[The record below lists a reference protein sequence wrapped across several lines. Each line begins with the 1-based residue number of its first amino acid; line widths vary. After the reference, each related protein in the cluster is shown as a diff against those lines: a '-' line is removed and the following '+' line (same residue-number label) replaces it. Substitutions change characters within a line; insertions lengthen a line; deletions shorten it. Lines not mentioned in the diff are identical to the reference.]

1 MSFRGILVAL
11 LLAAFLASPAV
22 AQRGQRNRRAQ
33 APWWNRTTTRTS
45 EHYYIRTDLPP
56 AETRAYARH
65 LDFMYKEFSRR
76 LASLPPR
83 GPEQLDVYIFAKRDE
98 YLRTL
103 ASRWGIDGKGS
114 GGMFFV
120 NRQGSGLAFWTENL
134 ATSRVHHVIQ
144 HEGFH
149 QFAFSRFGN
158 DLPLWVNEGLAEFFG
173 EAVRVG
179 DRLVLGQS
187 TPRVIDRVK
196 DAIERDTH
204 VPFPAMVRMTNRT
217 WNENVKNGDAGIYYN
232 QAWSMVHFL
241 VYGDKAQY
249 QAPFERY
256 LRLLNNGIPSEQ
268 AFVQV
273 FGDDLD
279 AFERQWKKYAMA
291 ARPSAFVTA
300 MERIEFL
307 AEGALFLSRKQIVP
321 TSLEELTEA
330 LRTLGFEHQL
340 DRHGVRATLTAND
353 AENFRI
359 PIDDLTPQQPVF
371 VVEEPRRRRQS
382 RRERQFEQKLPTPPA
397 ISTKSLRPRGLAVQ
411 WTRDRETGELR
422 YEIVTRKP

>member
-1 MSFRGILVAL
+1 MSFRVILVAVL
-11 LLAAFLASPAV
+11 VTAALAGPAM
-22 AQRGQRNRRAQ
+22 AQRGRRAQ

-45 EHYYIRTDLPP
+45 EHYYIRTDLPK
-56 AETRAYARH
+56 AQARAYGRH

-83 GPEQLDVYIFAKRDE
+83 GPEQLDVYIFAKRSE

-103 ASRWGIDGKGS
+103 ASRWGIDGKGT

-120 NRQGSGLAFWTENL
+120 NQQGSGLAFWTENL
-134 ATSRVHHVIQ
+134 APSRIHHVIQ

-149 QFAFSRFGN
+149 QFAYSRFGN

-196 DAIERDTH
+196 NAIEREEH
-204 VPFPAMVRMTNRT
+204 VPFTAMVRMNNRT
-217 WNENVKNGDAGIYYN
+217 WNENVKSGDAGIYYN

-241 VYGDKAQY
+241 VYGDRAQY
-249 QAPFERY
+249 QPAFERY

-273 FGDDLD
+273 FGEDVG
-279 AFERQWKKYAMA
+279 AFERQWRKYALA

-300 MERIEFL
+300 AERIEFL
-307 AEGALFLSRKQIVP
+307 AEGALFLSQKQIVP
-321 TSLEELTEA
+321 TSLEDLTEA
-330 LRTLGFEHQL
+330 LQSFDFEHHL
-340 DRHGVRATLTAND
+340 DRHGVRATLAAKD
-353 AENFRI
+353 AHNFTI
-359 PIDDLTPQQPVF
+359 PLDDLTPQQPVF
-371 VVEEPRRRRQS
+371 VVSEPRWQ
-382 RRERQFEQKLPTPPA
+382 
-397 ISTKSLRPRGLAVQ
+397 AV
-411 WTRDRETGELR
+411 GAHG
-422 YEIVTRKP
+422 KP